1 MLKERAKRKNVPFD
15 ITYDYLLSIFPL
27 DCTCPALGTLF
38 SFFGEHGAQP
48 TVDRII
54 PKEGYVVGNIV
65 WVSFMANMVMSY
77 AEPDDIIKVGQFA
90 KKVYEEF
97 YPKLNGEK
105 NEN

>member
-1 MLKERAKRKNVPFD
+1 MPCIRNIV
-15 ITYDYLLSIFPL
+15 
-27 DCTCPALGTLF
+27 
-38 SFFGEHGAQP
+38 FFFWRTWSQP